1 MKCNFKKTQNLQR
14 QTEKLKEE
22 NQVLIEKTKIVDMI
36 QKEFS
41 KKKIEYLF
49 YHCMLNKLLFFLI

>member
-1 MKCNFKKTQNLQR
+1 MKCNCKKTQNLQR
-14 QTEKLKEE
+14 QIDELKEE
-22 NQVLIEKTKIVDMI
+22 NQVLLEKTKIVDMI